1 MRAWVI
7 VLGLLGFGL
16 VVFAWRK
23 SMAVPNSRPLD
34 ATALS
39 AGNSAADGQHARS
52 TGRPQ
57 LIRSEAVLPAGAASA
72 KPGPPIPIE
81 DRLPGVA
88 DDPEFAAK
96 YKGWSTE
103 KLEQRLEVLE
113 STHQAEV
120 EKLCDARFQAGMY
133 RVGDET
139 EMEGLDDS
147 YDVLSP
153 FNSQGVVTRSR
164 TVALETAGQT
174 LPTEEESEPQVE
186 YQICTLPPEIYPELY
201 RQIAELEW
209 LRATV
214 AARALL
220 GEDSK

>member
-1 MRAWVI
+1 MRAWIV

-16 VVFAWRK
+16 VVFALRK

-34 ATALS
+34 PSALS
-39 AGNSAADGQHARS
+39 AGNSPPDGENARLA
-52 TGRPQ
+52 GRQQP
-57 LIRSEAVLPAGAASA
+57 IRSEAVLPAGAASA
-72 KPGPPIPIE
+72 KPGPPVPIE

-96 YKGWSTE
+96 YAGWSRE
-103 KLEQRLEVLE
+103 KLEQRLELLE
-113 STHQAEV
+113 SLHQAEV

-133 RVGDET
+133 RVADES
-139 EMEGLDDS
+139 EVEGLDDS

-164 TVALETAGQT
+164 TVVHETPGQT
-174 LPTEEESEPQVE
+174 PPADDESEPNME
-186 YQICTLPPEIYPELY
+186 YQICTLPPEVYPQLY

-214 AARALL
+214 AARAAA